1 MAQNAFGDEQ
11 IAAITAV
18 GFSLY
23 QQGKLDDAA
32 TMFEG
37 LTVMSPSNYA
47 GFAGLGAVALA
58 KEPPALDDA
67 VTHLTQAA
75 GLNPS
80 DASVQAN
87 LGEALLRQGK
97 LDEAS
102 KAFEKAMTLD
112 PNRQDAGANRA
123 RAIING
129 LDVVAGELRKM
140 AAASA

>member
-1 MAQNAFGDEQ
+1 M
-11 IAAITAV
+11 
-18 GFSLY
+18 
-23 QQGKLDDAA
+23 
-32 TMFEG
+32 
-37 LTVMSPSNYA
+37 
-47 GFAGLGAVALA
+47 GAVALA

-75 GLNPS
+75 KLDS
-80 DASVQAN
+80 TDASVQAN

-97 LDEAS
+97 LDDAS
-102 KAFEKAMTLD
+102 KAFEKAMKLD